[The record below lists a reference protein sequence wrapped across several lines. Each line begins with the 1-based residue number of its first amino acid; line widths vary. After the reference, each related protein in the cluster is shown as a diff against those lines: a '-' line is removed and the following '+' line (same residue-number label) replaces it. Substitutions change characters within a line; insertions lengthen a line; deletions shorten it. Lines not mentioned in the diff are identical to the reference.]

1 MLTVHVQCHGSS
13 QKILPTSGRTALEAN
28 GASTAP
34 IFFNEIQVD
43 VPTTHEQHSMPQTNR
58 FGPNVTVQPH
68 GKLHELILD
77 FIVSDH
83 DIEAAQKN
91 EYVLPYSMNFVYES

>member
-1 MLTVHVQCHGSS
+1 MLTVHVQRHGSS
-13 QKILPTSGRTALEAN
+13 QKILPTSGRTTLEAN

-34 IFFNEIQVD
+34 IFFDEIQVD
-43 VPTTHEQHSMPQTNR
+43 VSTTHEQHSMPQMNC

-77 FIVSDH
+77 FIVSNH

-91 EYVLPYSMNFVYES
+91 KYVLPYSMNFVYES